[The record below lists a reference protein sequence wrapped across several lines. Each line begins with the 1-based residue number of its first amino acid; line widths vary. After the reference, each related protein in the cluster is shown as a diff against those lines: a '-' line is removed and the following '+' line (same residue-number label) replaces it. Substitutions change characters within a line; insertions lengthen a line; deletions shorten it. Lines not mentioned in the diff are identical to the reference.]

1 MSGAVSY
8 ASGLAA
14 EDQVARHYERSGH
27 RIDRRRWRGRAG
39 EIDLICRDGDTVV
52 FIEVKRASSHARA
65 AERVSPRQIRRL
77 MTAAAEFLGGE
88 PLGART
94 DARFDVALVDGT
106 GRIDVLTNAF
116 M

>member
-39 EIDLICRDGDTVV
+39 EIDLICRARTAD
-52 FIEVKRASSHARA
+52 RRRPRRSHARA

-106 GRIDVLTNAF
+106 GRIDILTNAF